1 MVRAAL
7 LVLMCANIVRA
18 DECDEL
24 CKPPPET
31 LDPQVRDELYTG
43 MGLLIAGHAVGML
56 AQLSLNLSASERALS
71 MVPVFGAIEGAARAG
86 DRWDVRMTLVFSAGV
101 QVVGVLLAATAWA
114 TRNDFK
120 RISFNSNGMALSF

>member
-18 DECDEL
+18 DECEEL
-24 CKPPPET
+24 CKPPPEA

-43 MGLLIAGHAVGML
+43 IGLIIAGHAVGLL
-56 AQLSLNLSASERALS
+56 AALSLNLSASERALS
-71 MVPVFGAIEGAARAG
+71 TVPVFGAIEGAARAG

-101 QVVGVLLAATAWA
+101 QVVGILLAATAWA

-120 RISFNSNGMALSF
+120 RASFDPTRMTLNF